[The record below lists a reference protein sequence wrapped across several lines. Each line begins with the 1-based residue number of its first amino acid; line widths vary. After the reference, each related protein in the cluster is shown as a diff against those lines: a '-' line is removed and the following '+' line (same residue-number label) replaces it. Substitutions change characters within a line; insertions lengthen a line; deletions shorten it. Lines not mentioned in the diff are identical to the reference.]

1 MDFPL
6 WFCYYFLLGYIHAL
20 LHLMVILCFCS
31 GRPKI
36 LGDYLKEKVS
46 LFILKIS
53 CNYKVIYSFTIS
65 FYYFIHEW
73 ASKSAE
79 SEERGCRRGRLKG
92 GQSNRKS
99 LVGCQGQGPW
109 GPRQTGHLKI
119 VIGKNSIFA
128 AFSEKDKGL
137 SSRGLLRFFKSFV
150 AKVADVPF
158 FFNLL
163 VS

>member
-1 MDFPL
+1 MEVPL
-6 WFCYYFLLGYIHAL
+6 WFCHYFLLGYIHAL

-31 GRPKI
+31 GRPKS

-65 FYYFIHEW
+65 FYYFIHQW

-79 SEERGCRRGRLKG
+79 SEERGCRRGRLKR

-109 GPRQTGHLKI
+109 GPRKTGHLKNSHWQTMKFLA
-119 VIGKNSIFA
+119 KNGIFA
-128 AFSEKDKGL
+128 AFSEKGKGL
-137 SSRGLLRFFKSFV
+137 SSRGLLRFF
-150 AKVADVPF
+150 
-158 FFNLL
+158 
-163 VS
+163 